1 MCALITGHKGFV
13 GRHVFPKLI
22 EAGYEV
28 HGTENLE
35 HFLHSSLAS
44 SSWDVVIHLAANIVN
59 VHDRGQIGMCAFDDL
74 ALDMKVFNWV
84 ERNPPR
90 RALVVISSRALD
102 FPEDPY
108 CIVKRTVEAFAA
120 CLHQHRMPVVILR
133 PFSGYG
139 GDQSTEYPFRAILE
153 SALRHEDPLVVWGG
167 SQVRDWIHIED
178 LAGAIVHAIGHFP
191 MGVPVP
197 IGTGIGTDFF
207 TLAKRIAQAIG
218 YSPQI
223 AGDETKQVS
232 SPRRVAN
239 PALAHEFGWRTTI
252 TLEEGIRRALQDRC
266 DHDSRVH
273 LVPQMRM
280 R

>member
-1 MCALITGHKGFV
+1 
-13 GRHVFPKLI
+13 
-22 EAGYEV
+22 
-28 HGTENLE
+28 
-35 HFLHSSLAS
+35 
-44 SSWDVVIHLAANIVN
+44 
-59 VHDRGQIGMCAFDDL
+59 
-74 ALDMKVFNWV
+74 
-84 ERNPPR
+84 
-90 RALVVISSRALD
+90 
-102 FPEDPY
+102 
-108 CIVKRTVEAFAA
+108 
-120 CLHQHRMPVVILR
+120 
-133 PFSGYG
+133 
-139 GDQSTEYPFRAILE
+139 
-153 SALRHEDPLVVWGG
+153 
-167 SQVRDWIHIED
+167 VRDWIHIED

-218 YSPQI
+218 YSP
-223 AGDETKQVS
+223 
-232 SPRRVAN
+232 RRVAN

>member
-1 MCALITGHKGFV
+1 MRALITEHKGFV

-90 RALVVISSRALD
+90 RALVVMSSCALD

-133 PFSGYG
+133 PFRLADTVAISL
-139 GDQSTEYPFRAILE
+139 QSIR
-153 SALRHEDPLVVWGG
+153 SARFSNAPCATKTRWWCGVA
-167 SQVRDWIHIED
+167 VRC
-178 LAGAIVHAIGHFP
+178 AIGSTLKTSPAQSCMQLGTFP
-191 MGVPVP
+191 WAFLSPSVP
-197 IGTGIGTDFF
+197 GS
-207 TLAKRIAQAIG
+207 ARISLLSQNELHK
-218 YSPQI
+218 P
-223 AGDETKQVS
+223 
-232 SPRRVAN
+232 
-239 PALAHEFGWRTTI
+239 
-252 TLEEGIRRALQDRC
+252 
-266 DHDSRVH
+266 
-273 LVPQMRM
+273 
-280 R
+280 

>member
-90 RALVVISSRALD
+90 RALVVMSSCALD

-133 PFSGYG
+133 PFVPPGRTKSLAFAGF
-139 GDQSTEYPFRAILE
+139 P
-153 SALRHEDPLVVWGG
+153 SA
-167 SQVRDWIHIED
+167 SIQK
-178 LAGAIVHAIGHFP
+178 FSN
-191 MGVPVP
+191 P
-197 IGTGIGTDFF
+197 IGI
-207 TLAKRIAQAIG
+207 
-218 YSPQI
+218 SPN
-223 AGDETKQVS
+223 S
-232 SPRRVAN
+232 
-239 PALAHEFGWRTTI
+239 
-252 TLEEGIRRALQDRC
+252 
-266 DHDSRVH
+266 
-273 LVPQMRM
+273 MRQLLSA
-280 R
+280 